1 LRFEVFI
8 YPAFDIDIVRK
19 VDARRLAWPEF
30 DEADDE
36 RSLGGNRDYS
46 DLRGLSW
53 SEAQRILNYETDL
66 ILRIEDA
73 EDAEQEMDQIGDEL
87 YEEDVGLY
95 GLDLGVA
102 SSVVGLSAA
111 KCVPFASCNG
121 GSFGGHHHE
130 RYPLVAFFAQLSAVT
145 SLIACAE
152 AAGVGLEGNESGGLV
167 VYADDIRKMRQFALE
182 LLHRRSQF

>member
-1 LRFEVFI
+1 MFT
-8 YPAFDIDIVRK
+8 YPTFDVDIVRS
-19 VDARRLAWPEF
+19 VDTRRLAWPEL

-36 RSLGGNRDYS
+36 HSLGGNRDYS
-46 DLRGLSW
+46 DLRGLPW
-53 SEAQRILNYETDL
+53 SEAQSILNYETQL
-66 ILRIEDA
+66 ISRIEGA
-73 EDAEQEMDQIGDEL
+73 EDPEREMDQIGDEL
-87 YEEDVGLY
+87 YEEDIGLY

-130 RYPLVAFFAQLSAVT
+130 RYPLVAFFAHSSAIG

-152 AAGVGLEGNESGGLV
+152 AAGVGLEGNESGSLV